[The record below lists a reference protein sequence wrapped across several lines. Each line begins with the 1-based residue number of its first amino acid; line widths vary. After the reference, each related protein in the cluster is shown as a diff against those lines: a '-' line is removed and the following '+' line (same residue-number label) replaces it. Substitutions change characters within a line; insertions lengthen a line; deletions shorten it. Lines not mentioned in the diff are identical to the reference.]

1 MKRMYEYVKTAS
13 NRAVVSVQLALSSR
27 DEPKAST
34 GRHKGV
40 GVAGGLV
47 GLTMLPVVANAAT
60 TGGTMPWDGP
70 LQTIVNNLTGPVA
83 TAVAVGAF
91 FVAGAILVFGEDMSA
106 FVRRLLMAVIAVSLL
121 VFGTQILSDLGIT
134 NGAIV

>member
-1 MKRMYEYVKTAS
+1 MKRVYQYVKNAG
-13 NRAVVSVQLALSSR
+13 NRAVVAAQLACMPSEAKAKSR
-27 DEPKAST
+27 Y
-34 GRHKGV
+34 KGV
-40 GVAGGLV
+40 GMAGSLV
-47 GLTMLPVVANAAT
+47 GLTLVPVVASAAT

>member
-1 MKRMYEYVKTAS
+1 MRCIKMVAPGIVLAAVPGIAS
-13 NRAVVSVQLALSSR
+13 
-27 DEPKAST
+27 
-34 GRHKGV
+34 
-40 GVAGGLV
+40 AG
-47 GLTMLPVVANAAT
+47 T

-70 LQTIVNNLTGPVA
+70 LTTLVNNLTGPVA

-106 FVRRLLMAVIAVSLL
+106 FVRRLLMTVIAVSLL

-134 NGAIV
+134 GAMI